1 MYCKIIRSMQG
12 ACHQVFESYDLKGI
26 KLQIFIIFGF
36 LTIGI
41 LSTTIS
47 KSLNVHEIRTIN
59 AQLDGEFE
67 RYVVLD
73 NENIRIKNLLE
84 RDFKTTN

>member
-1 MYCKIIRSMQG
+1 MNDK
-12 ACHQVFESYDLKGI
+12 F
-26 KLQIFIIFGF
+26 QIFIIFGF

-47 KSLNVHEIRTIN
+47 NSLNVHEIRTIN
-59 AQLDGEFE
+59 PQLDEEFE

-84 RDFKTTN
+84 RDFKTSN

>member
-1 MYCKIIRSMQG
+1 MNDKY
-12 ACHQVFESYDLKGI
+12 
-26 KLQIFIIFGF
+26 QIFIIFCF

-47 KSLNVHEIRTIN
+47 KSLNVHEIRSLN
-59 AQLDGEFE
+59 AQLDEEFE
-67 RYVVLD
+67 RYIVLD

-84 RDFKTTN
+84 RDYKNIN